1 MRMQGF
7 ILEEQLEKV
16 VDVRTKTY
24 LNEVVSCYNSGNYRG
39 AVVVLYTTVIF
50 DLLRK
55 LKVLKD
61 IYNDNGAKEI
71 IENITKQQVDEPK
84 NSTWEGDLI
93 EKVYNK
99 TKLITLVEKEE
110 LLYIKTVRNYAAH
123 PIVKIDSD
131 DLELKEITKE
141 TAKDLIRKAFEIL
154 FLRDAILAKKVTDE
168 ICKDLNQFYDR
179 VKTDGL
185 EDFLKTKYFHRMT
198 QKRKDELFKALWK
211 FVFALTNYDCDKN
224 RKSNFWGL
232 LYLFNENKNHYKEL
246 IKSDENYY
254 FGNLKLE
261 TFKNWFENNKSR
273 KNCSHF
279 YVDDFNKTSMIM
291 NLIEFVVKAPDIYKI
306 FNIHAKNIII
316 QSINHMYIDCDVT
329 EITVN
334 NCSNEKLFEQQ
345 VIIKA
350 CSVFLSQDIQQHFK
364 MIFKM
369 IDNYMHTGRSND
381 WTEPSN
387 YCVFKERELE
397 KIHCQC
403 EYLGYEKEYIEFL
416 TEYCMGA
423 KQYSQA
429 PVLFEYLLKYEY
441 RFDESDFYRILT
453 EMNYNSQYYECFNMK
468 EMLNK
473 LERIF
478 KQKYNLDL
486 VNTQEEKFLYSKLYH
501 FDPEKG
507 YKLDEVLKL
516 LDSRAKFYC
525 TLDLWTIINKI
536 TEDNDKSK
544 LQQVTNSESYPQ
556 IISILSNKND
566 WGYNEYYIKSFK
578 NWLE

>member
-1 MRMQGF
+1 MRGMKMQGF

-16 VDVRTKTY
+16 VDLRIKTY
-24 LNEVVSCYNSGNYRG
+24 LSEVVSCYNSGNYRG

-55 LKVLKD
+55 LKVMKD
-61 IYNDNGAKEI
+61 IYNDKGAEEI
-71 IENITKQQVDEPK
+71 IANITKQQADEPK
-84 NSTWEGDLI
+84 NPAWEGDLI

-123 PIVKIDSD
+123 PIVKIDSEND
-131 DLELKEITKE
+131 ELELKEITKE

-154 FLRDAILAKKVTDE
+154 FLRDAILAKEVTDE
-168 ICKDLNQFYDR
+168 FCKDLNEFYNR

-185 EDFLKTKYFHRMT
+185 EGFLKTKYFHRMT
-198 QKRKDELFKALWK
+198 QERKDDLFKALWK
-211 FVFALTNYDCDKN
+211 FVFVLTNDDCDKN

-232 LYLFNENKNHYKEL
+232 LYLHNENKNHYNEL
-246 IKSDENYY
+246 IKCNENYY
-254 FGNLKLE
+254 FGKLELE
-261 TFKNWFENNKSR
+261 TFKGWLEQDKS
-273 KNCSHF
+273 NVN
-279 YVDDFNKTSMIM
+279 YFNTTSRIM
-291 NLIEFVVKAPDIYKI
+291 NLIEFVVKSPDIYKI
-306 FNIHAKNIII
+306 FNEYAKNIIT
-316 QSINHMYIDCDVT
+316 QSINHMYTDCDVT
-329 EITVN
+329 KTTVY
-334 NCSNEKLFEQQ
+334 NCSDEKLFERQ

-369 IDNYMHTGRSND
+369 INNYMHTKCN
-381 WTEPSN
+381 WTESSN

-397 KIHCQC
+397 KIYCQC

-416 TEYCMGA
+416 IEYCMGA
-423 KQYSQA
+423 EKYSQA
-429 PVLFEYLLKYEY
+429 PVLFEYLLEY
-441 RFDESDFYRILT
+441 NDRFDKSDFYHILT
-453 EMNYNSQYYECFNMK
+453 KMNDNSQYYKCFDMK

-473 LERIF
+473 LEDIF
-478 KQKYNLDL
+478 TQKYSLNL
-486 VNTQEEKFLYSKLYH
+486 VNTQEEKFLYSNLYP
-501 FDPEKG
+501 FDPKQG

-516 LDSRAKFYC
+516 LDDRAKFYC
-525 TLDLWTIINKI
+525 VYNLWTIIEKI
-536 TEDNDKSK
+536 TDNNDKSK
-544 LQQVTNSESYPQ
+544 LQQETNSESYPQ

-578 NWLE
+578 NWFE